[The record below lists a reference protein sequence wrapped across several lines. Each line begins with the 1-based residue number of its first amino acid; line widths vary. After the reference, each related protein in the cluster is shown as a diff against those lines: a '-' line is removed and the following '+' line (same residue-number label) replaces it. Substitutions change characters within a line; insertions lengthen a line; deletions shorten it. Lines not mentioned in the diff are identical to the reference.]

1 MFSVVIVEDNP
12 MVAMLNRK
20 YTEKDP
26 RFQITGEYH
35 DAKTALE
42 HIPANPPDLL
52 ILDVFL
58 PPFSGLELLRELRGA
73 GLSSDVIMVTAAGDG
88 KTVDRFLKLGVM
100 DYLVKPFTL
109 QRFQQALDRFCL
121 HRETAWHGSIKQSE
135 LDQLLFSAPSPLP
148 ETAAAP
154 KGLQPKTLDLLRNV
168 LRQRP
173 GVELTC
179 EEISEAA
186 GLSVVTVRRYMNY
199 LVEKG
204 DAASRINYDTGGRPC
219 SLYRCRS

>member
-88 KTVDRFLKLGVM
+88 KTVV
-100 DYLVKPFTL
+100 
-109 QRFQQALDRFCL
+109 
-121 HRETAWHGSIKQSE
+121 
-135 LDQLLFSAPSPLP
+135 P
-148 ETAAAP
+148 EA
-154 KGLQPKTLDLLRNV
+154 GR
-168 LRQRP
+168 
-173 GVELTC
+173 
-179 EEISEAA
+179 S
-186 GLSVVTVRRYMNY
+186 GLSGEAFYPAAVSAGIRPFLPASGNGLARQHQTV
-199 LVEKG
+199 G
-204 DAASRINYDTGGRPC
+204 A
-219 SLYRCRS
+219 